1 MGEQPLLAILL
12 AVISAMAVLIAAI
25 IAAAIGLFG
34 HLWKRITDLEQAHVQ
49 LWQLREQD
57 ALVKRA
63 AGDHIDV
70 LEDHIRAGKPP
81 PPPPR
86 PPGV

>member
-1 MGEQPLLAILL
+1 MAEQPLLAILV
-12 AVISAMAVLIAAI
+12 AVISAMGVLIAAI

-34 HLWKRITDLEQAHVQ
+34 HLWKRIADLEDAHVQ
-49 LWQLREQD
+49 LWQLREAD

-70 LEDHIRAGKPP
+70 LEDHIWKGKPP
-81 PPPPR
+81 PPPSR
-86 PPGV
+86 PAGV